1 MKIFITGSTLS
12 TIHLKSSVIDSNYMV
27 AYLLD
32 EQLRT
37 VLFKEKT
44 SSFIL
49 PTPEAG
55 NVSWGLV
62 VDVDHL
68 PSFERELEI
77 TDLIAQQDI
86 YWESGVVFDLLGEE
100 CEAKV
105 LRPSRIISFNVKP
118 ESRHSSR
125 ILKAYDSLLE
135 DVNDASIRWAIEGPS
150 EIQSESPDKVNNFF
164 VYGTLMRGQRNHNIF
179 EGNVRTALMA
189 RSKGALYDLGS
200 YPAMCLDSSESA
212 IVHGELI
219 CLENV
224 SQPYRSI
231 FSRLDCLEG
240 YSGPQ
245 ACNLY
250 ERRLIEVEL
259 YDGHTRLAWTY
270 VMKTQLMNHTSIIDS
285 GCWREHQGQIETFVK
300 KMVNEHIA
308 GQECK
313 VSDKLCF
320 DGSIHVSPHESK
332 PCTLEEYLSLGIL
345 GLRKVD
351 GKGFG
356 YAWGQSEREIAKA
369 SDRWYF
375 NI

>member
-12 TIHLKSSVIDSNYMV
+12 SIHLKSSVIDSNYMV
-27 AYLLD
+27 AYLPD

-37 VLFKEKT
+37 VLFKEEI
-44 SSFIL
+44 SSLIL

-55 NVSWGLV
+55 NVTWGLV

-86 YWESGVVFDLLGEE
+86 YWKSGVVFDLQGEE

-105 LRPSRIISFNVKP
+105 LRPSRIISFDVKP

-125 ILKAYDSLLE
+125 IFKAYDSLLE
-135 DVNDASIRWAIEGPS
+135 DVDDESIRWAIQGPS
-150 EIQSESPDKVNNFF
+150 ETQIESPDKVTNFF

-179 EGNVRTALMA
+179 DGNVRTALMA
-189 RSKGALYDLGS
+189 RSRGVLYDLGS
-200 YPAMCLDSSESA
+200 YPAMCLDSSESTF
-212 IVHGELI
+212 VHGELI

-245 ACNLY
+245 ASNLY

-259 YDGHTRLAWTY
+259 YDGHIRLAWTY
-270 VMKTQLMNHTSIIDS
+270 VMKSQVMSHTSMIDS

-300 KMVNEHIA
+300 KMVNKHIA
-308 GQECK
+308 GQECR
-313 VSDKLCF
+313 VADKLRF
-320 DGSIHVSPHESK
+320 DGSIRVSLHETK
-332 PCTLEEYLSLGIL
+332 PCTLEEYLSLAIL
-345 GLRKVD
+345 GLRKAG
-351 GKGFG
+351 GKGFD

-375 NI
+375 NV